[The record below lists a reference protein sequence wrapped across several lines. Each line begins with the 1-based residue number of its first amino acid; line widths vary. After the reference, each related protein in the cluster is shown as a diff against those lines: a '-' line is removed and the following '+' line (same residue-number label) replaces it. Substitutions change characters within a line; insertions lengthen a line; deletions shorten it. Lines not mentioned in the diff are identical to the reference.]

1 MSEVIEEVIGVKEV
15 EESPDDMEV
24 SDEIEESGYKTIP
37 ISNAKEKQ
45 PKFALCSEKDYE
57 KLKGYTW
64 RYKKGYI
71 ATNIEGRYMTMHKM
85 VLGTSNDGLKID
97 HINGDKHDNRQEN
110 LRFATS
116 SQNGQNRPKQ
126 EDASSKLYGVKF
138 NKNAKKFE
146 TWVTVEKDR
155 HYLGLFENEV
165 EAAEIVDTYVVQN
178 FYIHKLN
185 FPEKKEEYLKRPTVV
200 RIKRKTKKYQG
211 VHFKKKSNRYEASFV
226 FEGTPHYIGMYK
238 AESDAAHAY
247 DKYVVEKKF
256 DRALN
261 FPELYPDFD
270 PIRKIETDGIF
281 LDDGAVQLILKSAPK
296 TKFIVDADIYERIK
310 FSTLSL
316 STNRYAIFNHTS
328 IRLNRFIMD
337 ITDPNI
343 FIDHIDG
350 NPQNNRRSNLRFSN
364 CKLNPQNQRKQENTS
379 SKYQGVSK
387 SVRYNGKTIRWKSSA
402 SFEFKSLCLGN
413 FKTEDIAARAR
424 DIFIRKTHVVHHYNL
439 AFKWDCPLEEAQWV
453 KTLAPLWSPKARA
466 ILEKQ

>member
-178 FYIHKLN
+178 FYIDV
-185 FPEKKEEYLKRPTVV
+185 EGTQVGRIGDGGRRPP
-200 RIKRKTKKYQG
+200 QG
-211 VHFKKKSNRYEASFV
+211 HTQHLIQIGGRVGAHDQNPFASFCQRQT
-226 FEGTPHYIGMYK
+226 GCTGQGCLADTPLPGKEQI
-238 AESDAAHAY
+238 SRF
-247 DKYVVEKKF
+247 YVRQGH
-256 DRALN
+256 DLC
-261 FPELYPDFD
+261 P
-270 PIRKIETDGIF
+270 
-281 LDDGAVQLILKSAPK
+281 
-296 TKFIVDADIYERIK
+296 RI
-310 FSTLSL
+310 S
-316 STNRYAIFNHTS
+316 
-328 IRLNRFIMD
+328 
-337 ITDPNI
+337 
-343 FIDHIDG
+343 
-350 NPQNNRRSNLRFSN
+350 NNR
-364 CKLNPQNQRKQENTS
+364 TS
-379 SKYQGVSK
+379 GRNS
-387 SVRYNGKTIRWKSSA
+387 RPPR
-402 SFEFKSLCLGN
+402 
-413 FKTEDIAARAR
+413 
-424 DIFIRKTHVVHHYNL
+424 
-439 AFKWDCPLEEAQWV
+439 
-453 KTLAPLWSPKARA
+453 
-466 ILEKQ
+466 